1 MLILESM
8 KCVFKQSLLLAV
20 GGVLLAAT
28 IPVWADRLPPLEG
41 FAAMQPAQPS
51 ALSEAGPDFYAGVKA
66 YREGSY
72 KQAERIFATL
82 HKQAPENTQYTYYLA
97 IANAQLGRFQQAKRY
112 YEEIVTLEPNGKA
125 ASLARQ
131 GISYLPKEND
141 LDLPPRFAK
150 DEPVT
155 KTTEKQATS
164 HSESSTPS
172 ATSQNTAMADAMKQT
187 MQQGMQGISPQ
198 DWMTMQMMMGQN
210 GMSGGMN
217 GGMNPMSWM
226 MMPGMGAAGSN
237 GSGGYDPSAMS
248 NMMMNQM
255 MQGFGGMGGDS
266 SGYP

>member
-8 KCVFKQSLLLAV
+8 KHVFKSALFLIGLALFANPL
-20 GGVLLAAT
+20 G
-28 IPVWADRLPPLEG
+28 WADRLPLEG
-41 FAAMQPAQPS
+41 LVGTQTSKPVS
-51 ALSEAGPDFYAGVKA
+51 SSDSEPDFYAGVKA
-66 YREGSY
+66 YREGNY
-72 KQAERIFATL
+72 KQAERIFAAL

-131 GISYLPKEND
+131 GLSYLPKESE

-155 KTTEKQATS
+155 KTAEKQAAS
-164 HSESSTPS
+164 HSETSSPS
-172 ATSQNTAMADAMKQT
+172 AASQNTAMADAMKQT

-210 GMSGGMN
+210 GMN
-217 GGMNPMSWM
+217 GGMNPMGWM
-226 MMPGMGAAGSN
+226 MMPGMGAAGTN
-237 GSGGYDPSAMS
+237 GSGGYDPNVMS

>member
-8 KCVFKQSLLLAV
+8 KPVFKPTLFFIGLALFANPS
-20 GGVLLAAT
+20 G
-28 IPVWADRLPPLEG
+28 WADRLPLEG
-41 FAAMQPAQPS
+41 LVGTQASKQVVS
-51 ALSEAGPDFYAGVKA
+51 SEAMPDFYAGVKA
-66 YREGSY
+66 YREGNY
-72 KQAERIFATL
+72 KPAERIFAAL

-131 GISYLPKEND
+131 GLSYLPKENE
-141 LDLPPRFAK
+141 LDLPPRFAV
-150 DEPVT
+150 DESVT
-155 KTTEKQATS
+155 KMAERPTAS
-164 HSESSTPS
+164 HSEPATPS
-172 ATSQNTAMADAMKQT
+172 ASSQNTAMADAMKQT

-226 MMPGMGAAGSN
+226 MMPGMGTAGSN
-237 GSGGYDPSAMS
+237 GSGGYDPNVMS